1 VRVLLSCLQSKVQH
15 PIPAYSFWKTYLKEG
30 LREAGVE
37 VMEVPEVDWAEGLIH
52 KDGTKKLEAWRSRT
66 WEITLQFARKH
77 QKIAAIDFFL
87 GYLYPS
93 QVDVSAI
100 RALQKLGVLCVN
112 FFCDN
117 VREFRKVPEAY
128 APFDLHWVPE
138 YEALAMYQGAG
149 LPHIHAPMPCW
160 IPLHLRNVA
169 KYETEPATFIGSADI
184 LRMGLLGEAI
194 THGAEL
200 TLRGPG
206 WGEPCKKSSASKSHA
221 KSDSFLANQFALLRK
236 HGLGAVVAK
245 IANAIHPMRSQ
256 TISRNHFAPAVYG
269 DEYFRVTRE
278 AMVTVGVNRVP
289 VTRRPLCSPLR
300 YSRLRD
306 IEAPMLGACY
316 LTEHTEGLTK
326 LYNLGEEIETYKS
339 AEEMANKLK
348 VLFGNPQ
355 KRASLRMAGQKR
367 ALSEHSVAAS
377 VRKIYERL
385 GISSRTKTSSPVYT
399 ELS

>member
-1 VRVLLSCLQSKVQH
+1 
-15 PIPAYSFWKTYLKEG
+15 
-30 LREAGVE
+30 
-37 VMEVPEVDWAEGLIH
+37 MEVPEVDWAEGLIH
-52 KDGTKKLEAWRSRT
+52 KDGTKELEAWRSRT

-77 QKIAAIDFFL
+77 HKMAAIDFFL

-138 YEALAMYQGAG
+138 HEALAMYQGAG

-160 IPLHLRNVA
+160 IPMHLRNVA

-206 WGEPCKKSSASKSHA
+206 WGEPCKKSSALNSRA
-221 KSDSFLANQFALLRK
+221 KSDSVLANQFALLRQ

-256 TISRNHFAPAVYG
+256 TISRIHFAPAVYG

-278 AMVTVGVNRVP
+278 AQVTVGVNRVP
-289 VTRRPLCSPLR
+289 VARRPLRFPLT

-316 LTEHTEGLTK
+316 LTEYSEGLAHLYDLGKEVECFRSADELAAK
-326 LYNLGEEIETYKS
+326 LELLGRE
-339 AEEMANKLK
+339 
-348 VLFGNPQ
+348 PQ
-355 KRASLRMAGQKR
+355 RRGQLRVAGQRK
-367 ALSEHSVAAS
+367 ALEELSVKS
-377 VRKIYERL
+377 TLGRIRKRL
-385 GISSRTKTSSPVYT
+385 G
-399 ELS
+399 L